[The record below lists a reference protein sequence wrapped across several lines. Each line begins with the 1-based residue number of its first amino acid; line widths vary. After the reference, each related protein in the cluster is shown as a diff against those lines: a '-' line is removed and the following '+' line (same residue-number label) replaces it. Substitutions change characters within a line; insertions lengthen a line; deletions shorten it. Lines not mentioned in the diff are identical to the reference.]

1 LLEDLPNNYS
11 LGIYTLLYF
20 SMKAS
25 IQYNTMNELWILS
38 IECKQEESVKYTKL
52 IVKIIIKILSGEV
65 LPKKKRRIKTGKHY
79 VIQNQVVELY
89 HDDWFPLILVSKKK
103 TLLEGIKFI
112 FMDLIGVNNILD
124 KQII

>member
-1 LLEDLPNNYS
+1 
-11 LGIYTLLYF
+11 
-20 SMKAS
+20 
-25 IQYNTMNELWILS
+25 MNELWILS

-52 IVKIIIKILSGEV
+52 IVKIIVKILSGEV

>member
-1 LLEDLPNNYS
+1 
-11 LGIYTLLYF
+11 
-20 SMKAS
+20 
-25 IQYNTMNELWILS
+25 MNELWILS
-38 IECKQEESVKYTKL
+38 IDCKQEESVKYTKL

-65 LPKKKRRIKTGKHY
+65 LPIKQRRVKSGKHY
-79 VIQNQVVELY
+79 IIQNQVVELY

-112 FMDLIGVNNILD
+112 FMDLIGINNVSE